1 MAAIT
6 KIEFW
11 KDVGFID
18 GAVEIPSLAAPDP
31 VSPDITI
38 EPEDPI
44 IPSRDRFFS
53 EFKLK
58 EYYSELLTVSYMR
71 ITYQIKNTLGV
82 NVPKVFYGWVK
93 DVTLTSDGDLP
104 LTTISWHID
113 EWRTWKADVTFGSGH
128 VKRRPFVDIDTTP
141 IQNYPYNY
149 LKLDDTDI
157 YIKDICPRYIRYSGN
172 PPRQDAFLW
181 WIIFAFNYT
190 DPNNDKTSI
199 RKGAIPVWVD
209 FELTSLNLINNNSQL
224 KFKIGN
230 NEAFGLSI
238 SEVLAGGLDEF
249 LGISPNTII
258 GVWLSPYLFPPSVM
272 SGDGDIQDP
281 LIISGNYSASVVL
294 QSPYPRGYIDI
305 SNFMCYPSKIDFN
318 EVNPDH
324 LPIIHNGSLQS
335 TETERYI
342 VTDFDGSKAL
352 DLPYGMTF
360 TSWEV
365 NMIIEADTAAIAVSF
380 KDGFEGRT
388 EGTVVTF
395 PLPALPVNTNAMS
408 EYVYSGQ
415 RDYDRE
421 SRTIESNA
429 SAWKSSATGA
439 GSGAMM
445 GAFGP
450 AGLAI
455 GAAGGA
461 AGGLISY
468 GVEMLY
474 QNDEEQ
480 RITDRLKA
488 RQSASLLLGSNAIT
502 ALIRGR
508 GPQLKRL
515 TPDAYSLTQ
524 IANTRAQF
532 GVSVD
537 ELMSSTDSLIRT
549 SSPTGYYN
557 IQNLIVSGDIPVS
570 AKRWIRNKFAS
581 GVRLI

>member
-18 GAVEIPSLAAPDP
+18 GAVEIPSLSAADP
-31 VSPDITI
+31 VNPDITI

-113 EWRTWKADVTFGSGH
+113 EWRTWKANVTFGSGH

-141 IQNYPYNY
+141 IQNYDYRY
-149 LKLDDTDI
+149 LIKGTSQTD
-157 YIKDICPRYIRYSGN
+157 YVPLCDLYFTYDGN
-172 PPRQDAFLW
+172 PPRVDGAIW
-181 WIIFAFNYT
+181 WIVFSFNQKDTGVTPPETTIEY
-190 DPNNDKTSI
+190 
-199 RKGAIPVWVD
+199 GAIPVRIEQSEDVNGSH
-209 FELTSLNLINNNSQL
+209 LPYTRL
-224 KFKIGN
+224 KFKATADN
-230 NEAFGLSI
+230 TTYDALSI
-238 SEVLAGGLDEF
+238 RDVMSGLFDEKY
-249 LGISPNTII
+249 GIAPSSIN
-258 GVWLSPYLFPPSVM
+258 GVWLTPELF
-272 SGDGDIQDP
+272 D
-281 LIISGNYSASVVL
+281 LT
-294 QSPYPRGYIDI
+294 
-305 SNFMCYPSKIDFN
+305 
-318 EVNPDH
+318 
-324 LPIIHNGSLQS
+324 IIHGEGTSANPLTLDIPVSFIQPSTKDQTFGYVIIRNKQFVKEHTLEVRSTTEIS
-335 TETERYI
+335 TETKHI
-342 VTDFDGSKAL
+342 IITDFEGSKVL
-352 DLPYGMTF
+352 ELPYSMGCK
-360 TSWEV
+360 
-365 NMIIEADTAAIAVSF
+365 NYDKYIILEADAAYLVFSF
-380 KDGFEGRT
+380 KDGLYGRT
-388 EGTVVTF
+388 EGTTATI
-395 PLPALPVNTNAMS
+395 PLPQLPVNDNAFS
-408 EYVYSGQ
+408 EYSYSGQ
-415 RDYDRE
+415 QEFDRE
-421 SRTIESNA
+421 MRIVQSNA
-429 SAWKSSATGA
+429 NAWKSSASGA

-450 AGLAI
+450 QGLLL
-455 GAAGGA
+455 GMAGGV
-461 AGGLISY
+461 AGGMIGY

-480 RITDRLKA
+480 RLTERLKA
-488 RQSASLLLGSNAIT
+488 NQIPGLLMGSNIFAASQT
-502 ALIRGR
+502 FY
-508 GPQLKRL
+508 GPCMVYMY
-515 TPDAYSLTQ
+515 PDDYSLTQ
-524 IANTRAQF
+524 IANTRQQF

-557 IQNLIVSGDIPVS
+557 IQNLIVSGDVPVS